1 MNRRSA
7 LKKAGVL
14 AGSAVAI
21 PSFFSLL
28 QSCKSENRLDWQPL
42 FFTEIEAKTIA
53 VLLDMILPRTDTPGA
68 LDVKSDM
75 FIDKVIA
82 KTYEEEAQKKMRS
95 EIAAFNSE
103 CEKNFGGTFIE
114 LNASDREK
122 VLQSAEKNSGKYSP
136 GVWGTAVG
144 KQEPIGFY
152 RSIKSMAIWAYFS
165 SKEIGKKVLAYD
177 PIPGTYEPCIPVSE
191 VGNRWSL

>member
-1 MNRRSA
+1 MDRRSA

-14 AGSAVAI
+14 AGSAVAM

-28 QSCKSENRLDWQPL
+28 QSCKSETRLGWQPL

-53 VLLDMILPRTDTPGA
+53 AILDMILPRTDTPGA
-68 LDVKSDM
+68 LDVKSDI

-82 KTYEEEAQKKMRS
+82 KTYDEEAQAKMHS

-103 CEKNFGGTFIE
+103 CEKNYGNTFIE

-122 VLQSAEKNSGKYSP
+122 VLQAAEKNSGKFSP

-144 KQEPIGFY
+144 KQETIGFY

-165 SKEIGKKVLAYD
+165 SEEIGEKVLAYD
-177 PIPGTYEPCIPVSE
+177 PVPGTFEPCIPLSE
-191 VGNRWSL
+191 GQNRWSL

>member
-1 MNRRSA
+1 MDRRSA

-28 QSCKSENRLDWQPL
+28 QSCKSETRLGWQPL

-53 VLLDMILPRTDTPGA
+53 AILDMILPRTDTPGA
-68 LDVKSDM
+68 LDVKSDI

-82 KTYEEEAQKKMRS
+82 KTYDEEAQAKMRS

-103 CEKNFGGTFIE
+103 CEKNYGNTFIE

-122 VLQSAEKNSGKYSP
+122 VLQAAEKNSGKFSP

-144 KQEPIGFY
+144 KQETIGFY
-152 RSIKSMAIWAYFS
+152 RSIKSMAIWSYFS
-165 SKEIGKKVLAYD
+165 SEEIGKNVLAYD
-177 PIPGTYEPCIPVSE
+177 PVPGTFEPCIPLSE
-191 VGNRWSL
+191 GQNRWSL

>member
-28 QSCKSENRLDWQPL
+28 QSCKSENRLGWQPL
-42 FFTEIEAKTIA
+42 FFTENEAKTIA
-53 VLLDMILPRTDTPGA
+53 TILDMILPRTDTPGA
-68 LDVKSDM
+68 LDVKSDI

-82 KTYEEEAQKKMRS
+82 KTYDEEAQAKMRT

-103 CEKNFGGTFIE
+103 CEKNFGNAFVE
-114 LNASDREK
+114 LNPADREK
-122 VLQSAEKNSGKYSP
+122 VLQAAEKNSGKFSP

-152 RSIKSMAIWAYFS
+152 RSIKSMAIWAYFTS
-165 SKEIGKKVLAYD
+165 EEIGKNVLAYD
-177 PIPGTYEPCIPVSE
+177 PIPGTYEPCMPLSE
-191 VGNRWSL
+191 GQNRWSL

>member
-1 MNRRSA
+1 MDRRSA

-28 QSCKSENRLDWQPL
+28 QSCKSENRLGWQPL
-42 FFTEIEAKTIA
+42 FFTETEAKTIA
-53 VLLDMILPRTDTPGA
+53 AILDMILPRTDTPGA
-68 LDVKSDM
+68 LDVKSDI

-82 KTYEEEAQKKMRS
+82 KTYIEEAQAKMRS

-103 CEKNFGGTFIE
+103 CEKNFGGAFIE
-114 LNASDREK
+114 LNASDKEK
-122 VLQSAEKNSGKYSP
+122 VLQAAEANSGKFSP

-152 RSIKSMAIWAYFS
+152 RSIKSMAIWAYFTS
-165 SKEIGKKVLAYD
+165 EEIGKNVLAYD
-177 PIPGTYEPCIPVSE
+177 PLPGTYEPCIPLSE
-191 VGNRWSL
+191 GQNRWSL

>member
-7 LKKAGVL
+7 LKKASVL

-28 QSCKSENRLDWQPL
+28 QSCKSENRLGWQPL
-42 FFTEIEAKTIA
+42 FFTETEAKTIA
-53 VLLDMILPRTDTPGA
+53 AILDMILPRTDTPGA
-68 LDVKSDM
+68 LDVKSDI

-82 KTYEEEAQKKMRS
+82 KTYIEEAQAKMRS

-103 CEKNFGGTFIE
+103 CEKNFGSTFIE
-114 LNASDREK
+114 LNASDKEK
-122 VLQSAEKNSGKYSP
+122 VLQAAEANSGKFSP

-152 RSIKSMAIWAYFS
+152 RSIKSMAIWAYFTS
-165 SKEIGKKVLAYD
+165 EEIGKNVLAYD
-177 PIPGTYEPCIPVSE
+177 PIPGTYEPCMPLSE
-191 VGNRWSL
+191 GQNRWSL

>member
-1 MNRRSA
+1 MDRRSA

-28 QSCKSENRLDWQPL
+28 QSCKSETRLGWQPL

-53 VLLDMILPRTDTPGA
+53 AILDMILPRTDTPGA
-68 LDVKSDM
+68 LDVKSDI

-82 KTYEEEAQKKMRS
+82 KTYDEEAQKNMRS

-103 CEKNFGGTFIE
+103 CEKNYGNTFIE

-122 VLQSAEKNSGKYSP
+122 VLQAAEKNSGKFSP

-144 KQEPIGFY
+144 KQETIGFY

-165 SKEIGKKVLAYD
+165 SEEIGKNVLAYD
-177 PIPGTYEPCIPVSE
+177 PVPGTYEPCIPLSE
-191 VGNRWSL
+191 GQNRWSL

>member
-1 MNRRSA
+1 MDRRSA

-28 QSCKSENRLDWQPL
+28 QSCKSETRLGWQPL

-53 VLLDMILPRTDTPGA
+53 AILDMILPRTDTPGA
-68 LDVKSDM
+68 LDVKSDI

-82 KTYEEEAQKKMRS
+82 KTYDEEAQAKMRS

-103 CEKNFGGTFIE
+103 CEKNYGNTFIE

-122 VLQSAEKNSGKYSP
+122 VLQAAEKNSGKFSP

-144 KQEPIGFY
+144 KQETIGFY
-152 RSIKSMAIWAYFS
+152 RSIKSMAIWSYFS
-165 SKEIGKKVLAYD
+165 SEEIGKNVLAYD
-177 PIPGTYEPCIPVSE
+177 PVPGTYEPCIPLSE
-191 VGNRWSL
+191 GQNRWSL

>member
-1 MNRRSA
+1 MDRRSA

-28 QSCKSENRLDWQPL
+28 QSCKSENRLGWQPL
-42 FFTEIEAKTIA
+42 FFTESEAKTIA
-53 VLLDMILPRTDTPGA
+53 AILDMILPRTDTPGA
-68 LDVKSDM
+68 LDVKSDI

-82 KTYEEEAQKKMRS
+82 KTYDEEAQAKMRT
-95 EIAAFNSE
+95 EIAAFNSD
-103 CEKNFGGTFIE
+103 CEKNFGNAFVE
-114 LNASDREK
+114 LNPADREK
-122 VLQSAEKNSGKYSP
+122 VLQAAEKNSGKFSP

-152 RSIKSMAIWAYFS
+152 RSIKSMAIWAYFTS
-165 SKEIGKKVLAYD
+165 EEIGKNVLAYD
-177 PIPGTYEPCIPVSE
+177 PIPGTYEPCIPLSE
-191 VGNRWSL
+191 GQNRWSL

>member
-7 LKKAGVL
+7 LKKASVL

-28 QSCKSENRLDWQPL
+28 QSCKSETRLGWQPL

-53 VLLDMILPRTDTPGA
+53 AILDMILPRTDTPGA
-68 LDVKSDM
+68 LDVKSDI

-82 KTYEEEAQKKMRS
+82 KTYDEEAQAKMRS

-103 CEKNFGGTFIE
+103 CEKNYGNTFIE

-122 VLQSAEKNSGKYSP
+122 VLQAAEKNSGKFSP

-144 KQEPIGFY
+144 KQETIGFY

-165 SKEIGKKVLAYD
+165 SEEIGKNVLAYD
-177 PIPGTYEPCIPVSE
+177 PVPGAFEPCIPVSE

>member
-1 MNRRSA
+1 MDRRSA

-28 QSCKSENRLDWQPL
+28 QSCKSENRLGWQPL
-42 FFTEIEAKTIA
+42 FFTESEAKTIA
-53 VLLDMILPRTDTPGA
+53 AILDMILPRTETPGA
-68 LDVKSDM
+68 MDVKSDI

-82 KTYEEEAQKKMRS
+82 KTYDEEAQAKMRS
-95 EIAAFNSE
+95 EIAAFNSD
-103 CEKNFGGTFIE
+103 CEKNFGNAFVE
-114 LNASDREK
+114 LNPADREK
-122 VLQSAEKNSGKYSP
+122 VLQAAEKNSGKFSP

-152 RSIKSMAIWAYFS
+152 RSIKSMAIWAYFTS
-165 SKEIGKKVLAYD
+165 EEIGKNVLAYD
-177 PIPGTYEPCIPVSE
+177 PIPGTYEPCMPLSE
-191 VGNRWSL
+191 GQNRWSL

>member
-1 MNRRSA
+1 MDRRSA

-21 PSFFSLL
+21 PSLFSLL
-28 QSCKSENRLDWQPL
+28 QSCKNENRLDWQPI
-42 FFTEIEAKTIA
+42 FFTENEAKTIA

-68 LDVKSDM
+68 LDVKADM

-82 KTYEEEAQKKMRS
+82 KTYDEEGQKKIRS
-95 EIAAFNSE
+95 EMDAFNSD
-103 CEKNFGGTFIE
+103 CKKNFGGTFIE
-114 LNASDREK
+114 LSVSDREK
-122 VLQSAEKNSGKYSP
+122 VLQAAEKTSGKFSP

-165 SKEIGKKVLAYD
+165 SEEIGKNVLAYD
-177 PIPGTYEPCIPVSE
+177 PVPGTYEPCIPVSE

>member
-1 MNRRSA
+1 MDRRSA

-28 QSCKSENRLDWQPL
+28 QSCKSENRLGWQPL
-42 FFTEIEAKTIA
+42 FFTETEAKTIA
-53 VLLDMILPRTDTPGA
+53 AILDMILPRTDTPGA
-68 LDVKSDM
+68 LDVKSDI

-82 KTYEEEAQKKMRS
+82 KTYDEEAQAKMRT

-103 CEKNFGGTFIE
+103 CEKNFGNAFVE
-114 LNASDREK
+114 LNPADREK
-122 VLQSAEKNSGKYSP
+122 VLQAAEKNSGKFSP

-144 KQEPIGFY
+144 KREPIGFY
-152 RSIKSMAIWAYFS
+152 RSIKSMAIWAYFTS
-165 SKEIGKKVLAYD
+165 EEIGKNVLAYD
-177 PIPGTYEPCIPVSE
+177 PIPGTYEPCMPLSE
-191 VGNRWSL
+191 GQNRWSL

>member
-1 MNRRSA
+1 MDRRSA
-7 LKKAGVL
+7 LKKAGIL

-21 PSFFSLL
+21 PSLFSLL
-28 QSCKSENRLDWQPL
+28 QSCKNENRLDWQPL
-42 FFTEIEAKTIA
+42 FFTETEAKTIS
-53 VLLDMILPRTDTPGA
+53 VLVDTILPRTDTPGA
-68 LDVKSDM
+68 LDVKSDI

-82 KTYEEEAQKKMRS
+82 KTYNEEAQAKMRS
-95 EIAAFNSE
+95 ELAAFNSD
-103 CEKNFGGTFIE
+103 CEKNFGGTFIS

-122 VLQSAEKNSGKYSP
+122 VLQAAEKNSGKFSP

-165 SKEIGKKVLAYD
+165 SEEIGKNVLSYD
-177 PIPGTYEPCIPVSE
+177 PVPGTFEPCIPVSE

>member
-1 MNRRSA
+1 
-7 LKKAGVL
+7 
-14 AGSAVAI
+14 
-21 PSFFSLL
+21 
-28 QSCKSENRLDWQPL
+28 LDWQPL
-42 FFTEIEAKTIA
+42 FFTENEAKTIA
-53 VLLDMILPRTDTPGA
+53 ILLDMILPRTDTPGA
-68 LDVKSDM
+68 LDVKADM

-82 KTYEEEAQKKMRS
+82 KTYDEEGQKKIRS
-95 EIAAFNSE
+95 EMAAFNSD

-114 LNASDREK
+114 LSVSDREK
-122 VLQSAEKNSGKYSP
+122 VLQAAEKTSGKFSP

-165 SKEIGKKVLAYD
+165 SEEIGKKVLAYD
-177 PIPGTYEPCIPVSE
+177 PVPGTYEPCIPVSE